1 MGRIKQGILGG
12 FSGKVANVV
21 GSSWKGTA
29 VVKSRPLSVANP
41 KTAAQMN
48 QRNSMAT
55 IVFVSRQMLV
65 TVIKP
70 LWDRFAQGMSGYNAF
85 VSRNI
90 QYFTAGNISDYSSIV
105 ISQGKMAATEIIN
118 TTMNVARTQLTITF
132 DTALTDPYMLSID
145 NMYAVAIDES
155 NANTYTQVA
164 NTERST
170 GQILINFKE
179 ALPANYTLH
188 LYLAARRQDGT
199 IVSNTWY
206 TSTSA

>member
-41 KTAAQMN
+41 KTAAQMS
-48 QRNSMAT
+48 QRYSMAT

-90 QYFTAGNISDYSSIV
+90 QYFTAGDISDYSSIV
-105 ISQGKMAATEIIN
+105 ISQGKMAATEITN
-118 TTMNVARTQLTITF
+118 ATMNVARTQLTITF
-132 DTALTDPYMLSID
+132 NTATTDPYMFAND

-179 ALPANYTLH
+179 ALPASYTLH
-188 LYLAARRQDGT
+188 LYLAARRKDGT